1 MNKKRLSVVM
11 AGAMLA
17 SSVAPVL
24 AAEETTVEKT
34 EINKGVLINDL
45 AQKIWEAPRFSDDV
59 RVGKINGV
67 SLVGKS
73 VYGIQ
78 VGDNDPVS
86 LAKSVSPQNTKAEL
100 QAEIK
105 GILGDLKVGDVV
117 KLVDLGHRTV
127 KEEKDGKEVELVLS
141 TNETTKYTKAELAN
155 GVSSDGSLAKEIDS
169 LKGLTGFTTVV
180 NLTGTEYVEG
190 KGFVIKFN
198 SKVDTNND
206 GVADAEELVLTEKTD
221 RLDLGKFYNG
231 TNSDTTAFAT
241 GTPALATGFHGFP
254 KSAARHLDID
264 TTVVSEYTIVADG
277 VGFELSDLY
286 QSPFLTTKGQELLDA
301 VKESELILGTNT
313 VNANS
318 NTADGAKTDIVR
330 FVDANKYPTGVVA
343 TNSET
348 TVPATLTKDNNG
360 VYKVRIGIAN
370 SYKIAESLKANSGT
384 TWKIEPTDY
393 DEYIIS
399 SKSEKELQKILEWIN
414 AGSAKVD
421 RVVGANRYATA
432 VKLAKEADLA
442 ELKATDGSVATGKK
456 NIVLV
461 NGNSLVDGLAA
472 APLAKHLAGER
483 GNAPILLTEAD
494 SLPTATKRYLKE
506 LVDTQT
512 NKDVTVNIVG
522 GDAVVSKSIERELKS
537 MNLKVERF
545 GGEDREATSMAVA
558 EEVGFDNGAF
568 VVGANGEADAMSIS
582 GKAAQLKT
590 PVVVSSYKGLSE
602 DTLSELEDVR
612 VTVLGGEKAV
622 SEAEFEK
629 IESVAKTSRRIFG
642 ANRKATNA
650 AIINTFY
657 KKDLAGAARS
667 VLVAKDDVL
676 VDALA
681 AANLSAVENAPIV
694 LATKDLSSDQL
705 GAVVLNANNAKKV
718 YQIGGGV
725 AESVV
730 RAIADALNFI

>member
-24 AAEETTVEKT
+24 AAEGTVEKA

-45 AQKIWEAPRFSDDV
+45 AQKIWEAPRFSKVDDGTV
-59 RVGKINGV
+59 ASELQGRAI
-67 SLVGKS
+67 
-73 VYGIQ
+73 YGIKI
-78 VGDNDPVS
+78 GDTVNVLDN
-86 LAKSVSPQNTKAEL
+86 SVSPQNTKAEL
-100 QAEIK
+100 QDEIK
-105 GILGDLKVGDVV
+105 GLLEDLKVGDVV
-117 KLVDLGHRTV
+117 ELVDLGHRTL
-127 KEEKDGKEVELVLS
+127 EVEKNGKKETLVLS
-141 TNETTKYTKAELAN
+141 TGETTTYSLPELADTN
-155 GVSSDGSLAKEIDS
+155 SRIKKD
-169 LKGLTGFTTVV
+169 LKDFEDNFGTAYASVITGH
-180 NLTGTEYVEG
+180 EYVANEG
-190 KGFVIKFN
+190 YVIKFAIDIN
-198 SKVDTNND
+198 GDAK
-206 GVADAEELVLTEKTD
+206 ADAKDKLVLTTKST
-221 RLDLGKFYNG
+221 RLDFTKYIDKT
-231 TNSDTTAFAT
+231 TNKPVEITNVDISTNFKCFANAAAENVDLDTKTIA
-241 GTPALATGFHGFP
+241 
-254 KSAARHLDID
+254 
-264 TTVVSEYTIVADG
+264 EYTIVADG

-330 FVDANKYPTGVVA
+330 FVDANKYTTGVVA
-343 TNSET
+343 ANSNT

-472 APLAKHLAGER
+472 APLAKHLAGEN

-506 LVDTQT
+506 LVDTQK
-512 NKDVTVNIVG
+512 NKDITVNIVG

-545 GGEDREATSMAVA
+545 GGEDREATSMAIA

>member
-24 AAEETTVEKT
+24 AAEETTVEKA

-45 AQKIWEAPRFSDDV
+45 AQKIWEAPRFSKVDDGTV
-59 RVGKINGV
+59 ASELQGRAI
-67 SLVGKS
+67 
-73 VYGIQ
+73 YGIKI
-78 VGDNDPVS
+78 GDTVNVLDN
-86 LAKSVSPQNTKAEL
+86 SVSPQNTKAEL
-100 QAEIK
+100 QDEIK
-105 GILGDLKVGDVV
+105 GLLEDLKVGDVV
-117 KLVDLGHRTV
+117 ELVDLGHRTLEV
-127 KEEKDGKEVELVLS
+127 EKDGKKETLVLS
-141 TNETTKYTKAELAN
+141 TGETTTYSLPELADTN
-155 GVSSDGSLAKEIDS
+155 SRIKNDLKDFKDNFGTAYDS
-169 LKGLTGFTTVV
+169 
-180 NLTGTEYVEG
+180 
-190 KGFVIKFN
+190 VIKDDHAYKANEGYVINFN
-198 SKVDTNND
+198 VDINGD
-206 GVADAEELVLTEKTD
+206 GVADAKDKLVLTTKST
-221 RLDLGKFYNG
+221 RLDFTKYIDKT
-231 TNSDTTAFAT
+231 TNKPVEIT
-241 GTPALATGFHGFP
+241 
-254 KSAARHLDID
+254 DID
-264 TTVVSEYTIVADG
+264 ISTNFKCFANAAAENVDLDTKTIAEYTIVADG

-301 VKESELILGTNT
+301 AKEAEVILGTNA
-313 VNANS
+313 VNVNS

-330 FVDANKYPTGVVA
+330 FVDANKYTTGVVDA
-343 TNSET
+343 NSET
-348 TVPATLTKDNNG
+348 NVPATLTKDNNG

-384 TWKIEPTDY
+384 WKIEPTDY
-393 DEYIIS
+393 DEYIIA

-414 AGSAKVD
+414 VGSAKVD
-421 RVVGANRYATA
+421 KVVGADRYATA

-442 ELKATDGSVATGKK
+442 ALKATDGTTDIGKKK

-472 APLAKHLAGER
+472 APLAKHLAGAS
-483 GNAPILLTEAD
+483 GNAPILLTEAN

-506 LVDTQT
+506 LIDVQK
-512 NKDVTVNIVG
+512 NKDITVNIVG
-522 GDAVVSKSIERELKS
+522 GDGVVSKSIERELKAL
-537 MNLKVERF
+537 NLKVERF
-545 GGEDREATSMAVA
+545 GGEDREETSMAVA
-558 EEVGFDNGAF
+558 EEVGFENGAF
-568 VVGANGEADAMSIS
+568 VVGATGEADAMSIS
-582 GKAAQLKT
+582 GKAAQLKA
-590 PVVVSSYKGLSE
+590 PVVVSGFEGLSE
-602 DTLSELEDVR
+602 ETLSELEDAN
-612 VTVLGGEKAV
+612 VTVLGGDASV
-622 SEAEFEK
+622 SDAEFEK
-629 IESVAKTSRRIFG
+629 IESVAKISRRISG
-642 ANRKATNA
+642 SDRKATNA

-667 VLVAKDDVL
+667 VLVAKDDIL

-694 LATKDLSSDQL
+694 LATESLSSDQL